1 MPGGSRTPV
10 AKIHRPARNVM
21 QSGAY
26 GRNFWCMEFEPSC
39 SRYRDSLMGW
49 VGSKDTAQQV
59 RLHFPNKEDAISYAK
74 ARGILYVVLQD
85 QATRKKPKSY
95 SENFFKNREL

>member
-1 MPGGSRTPV
+1 
-10 AKIHRPARNVM
+10 M

-85 QATRKKPKSY
+85 QATRKNLNLIPKTFLRIGSCRPFH
-95 SENFFKNREL
+95 SPIGTLICC